1 MGDDIESGEK
11 NSFREY
17 TEAIR
22 VGQFLFVAGQCAL
35 DDNNEVVGVGDFEAQ
50 VRYTFDR
57 IAKILE
63 RFGATW
69 SDVVRTS
76 KIFREMSPE
85 NVAAYQQARR
95 ETMGPRFP
103 VTIGV
108 ESNLF
113 MPEILF
119 EMEVQAVIPE

>member
-1 MGDDIESGEK
+1 MGVDIEVAEE
-11 NSFREY
+11 NQFREY

-22 VGQFLFVAGQCAL
+22 VGQFIFVAGQCAL

-50 VRYTFDR
+50 VRYTFGR
-57 IAKILE
+57 IATILE

-76 KIFREMSPE
+76 KIFKEMSPE
-85 NVAAYQQARR
+85 NVAAYQQVRR

-113 MPEILF
+113 MPELLF
-119 EMEVQAVIPE
+119 EMEVLAVAQE